1 MNVKEISGPQIPM
14 NTAGVQTPKSYYD
27 MFKQHIP
34 CCNNTTASQPQASR
48 SCFSIGTQYLPTS
61 LLIFTL
67 AVSAINYFS
76 GSYLYTVGS
85 AGGGIT
91 LMFLRDRYLGG
102 PPAQIIPTQHIE
114 DLENRQ
120 EPNAHLLENVAIEA
134 DSVAQKEKE
143 EERELTEDVRAVN
156 ANNQGLSQA
165 ISVGNENEKVGQD
178 LIGSLQATRNAN
190 QEFLDGIDKV

>member
-1 MNVKEISGPQIPM
+1 
-14 NTAGVQTPKSYYD
+14 
-27 MFKQHIP
+27 
-34 CCNNTTASQPQASR
+34 
-48 SCFSIGTQYLPTS
+48 
-61 LLIFTL
+61 
-67 AVSAINYFS
+67 
-76 GSYLYTVGS
+76 
-85 AGGGIT
+85 
-91 LMFLRDRYLGG
+91 MFLRDRYLGG
-102 PPAQIIPTQHIE
+102 PPAQIIPTQHIV

-120 EPNAHLLENVAIEA
+120 EANAHLLENVAIEA

-190 QEFLDGIDKV
+190 QEFLDGLDKV